1 MADKDHVSILS
12 RSDGVM
18 AWNRWREDNPGV
30 IPDLTGAKFL
40 RIDLREADLSGANL
54 SEALLRGANLSGA
67 DLSGANLSWAMFRGA
82 NLSAA
87 ILSTANLSRA
97 DLSGAD
103 LRDSNFWGADLSG
116 ADLSEA
122 DLSGAILRKA
132 NLSPADPL
140 STANLRGAD
149 LRGADLS
156 GANLSRANLRRA
168 DLSRAD
174 LSGTNLSG
182 ANLGG
187 ADLSRAD
194 FTRADLSG
202 ANLSEANLHWTRF
215 RGANL
220 MGADLTA
227 TLLISCKL
235 EDSDLTSSRVYGASI
250 WDASLEGTTQKDII
264 ITPNW
269 QPSITVD
276 NLEVAQFVY
285 LLLNNARI
293 REVIDTIT
301 SKAVLILGRFT
312 PERKRTLDALR
323 DALRAHNYLPIVFD
337 FEKPTNRDYT
347 ETVSTLAHLARFVI
361 ADLTDPRSI
370 PQELIAVVPRLQSV
384 PIRPLLLGSQ
394 REWAMFRDLSH
405 RTQVIEPFHYTDDE
419 MLLRCLESDV
429 IEPAERKAR
438 ELAGR

>member
-1 MADKDHVSILS
+1 
-12 RSDGVM
+12 
-18 AWNRWREDNPGV
+18 
-30 IPDLTGAKFL
+30 
-40 RIDLREADLSGANL
+40 
-54 SEALLRGANLSGA
+54 
-67 DLSGANLSWAMFRGA
+67 MFRGA

-132 NLSPADPL
+132 NLSPGR
-140 STANLRGAD
+140 T
-149 LRGADLS
+149 
-156 GANLSRANLRRA
+156 SRAGRTSVGRTSARGGPRR
-168 DLSRAD
+168 LT
-174 LSGTNLSG
+174 G
-182 ANLGG
+182 
-187 ADLSRAD
+187 
-194 FTRADLSG
+194 ADLSG